1 MLNWKKFRNLIVTE
15 RALFKKGAVIAGE
28 NADGSVTDVSVSEL
42 VALNDLGATD
52 LQKIDGITNGTAAAN
67 KALVLGASKEIGII
81 STATITT
88 INGTDVDAGASGTAG
103 SVDVF
108 PATASKGKLA
118 VTCTDQTGDTTVSVV
133 AGAMAAARTI
143 TLRDPGAAASLLTTT
158 DATAAATTATALEI
172 TRSCDTSG
180 RVVTTTSTALS
191 LTVTEHA
198 ERLVLINTNS
208 TVANTF
214 TLPAAAGTGEKFTL
228 INNIAQTQGTVVIAA
243 NGTDVLS
250 GICFAMD
257 STAAADAMTF
267 LTSATSDKISMD
279 LTTTGGLGG
288 DMVEAWD
295 SAANTWT
302 VRVVI
307 NGSGSLATPFSAT

>member
-67 KALVLGASKEIGII
+67 KAVVLGASKEIGII
-81 STATITT
+81 ATATITT

-172 TRSCDTSG
+172 TRSCDTTG
-180 RVVTTTSTALS
+180 RIVKTTSTALS

-198 ERLVLINTNS
+198 ERLVLIRRS
-208 TVANTF
+208 HSH
-214 TLPAAAGTGEKFTL
+214 P
-228 INNIAQTQGTVVIAA
+228 
-243 NGTDVLS
+243 
-250 GICFAMD
+250 
-257 STAAADAMTF
+257 
-267 LTSATSDKISMD
+267 
-279 LTTTGGLGG
+279 
-288 DMVEAWD
+288 
-295 SAANTWT
+295 
-302 VRVVI
+302 
-307 NGSGSLATPFSAT
+307 